1 MGRLAASL
9 IVSKQETIRS
19 EIAIYR
25 SFKETMML
33 SLGFIRWLCN
43 SL

>member
-9 IVSKQETIRS
+9 IVSKKETIS
-19 EIAIYR
+19 SKIAIYR

-33 SLGFIRWLCN
+33 STGFMRRQYD